1 MQSLG
6 INIGSTSL
14 KMVVAEDGRL
24 VWSASVP
31 HEGDFGAVARKL
43 LAEAGARAGI
53 PTLVTGNEGRFMFDA
68 AGTVEP
74 LCVEAALRALNLSA
88 DAVVS
93 MGGEDL
99 IVYSLDKNGKII
111 NNFSGN
117 KCASGTGE
125 FLKQQLGRM
134 DMGLEQIDEVPDTAH
149 VCALSTR
156 CSVFMKSD
164 CTHRLNKREA
174 TKDDIVLSLSDVM
187 AVKVIDFLKRAKI
200 HSGRVVLTGGITLNR
215 HIIRFIR
222 EKAPDIEFIIPD
234 AAPVFEALG
243 AAVLAP
249 SSGSPLPG
257 VEKLLKPNEIRFGV
271 LGALRDWK
279 GKVRTFDKAGGKV
292 QPGRKYILGVDGGST
307 TTKACIVDMETDEI
321 VASHY
326 GRTHGDPVKALKEC
340 LKIIQD
346 KIVEDTGGKGI
357 DIRLVSTTGS
367 SREILGVFLETP
379 GVYNEIIAHSVGTTY
394 FDPEVETIFEI
405 GGQDAKYVLLK
416 NGVPIDYAMNEA
428 CSAGTGSFLE
438 ESASG
443 DLSIHSAADIGPI
456 ALNADAPLKFGE
468 HCSAFINSDIRKAVQ
483 QGASREN
490 ITAGIVCS
498 IVSNYLNRVVGNR
511 TIGGKIF
518 LQGGVAKNPAVPL
531 AFAMLLDKEIL
542 VPPSPELMGCFGV
555 ALLAKRKK
563 ADGLL
568 EESNINIDS
577 LLAREIGYERVFV
590 CKSCENLCPIQV
602 LSVGA
607 GSGHRTEGSHKYMF
621 GGRCNKYTN
630 MRKQVKDVPVFDYVE
645 KRQKLIFEEYA
656 APGSGEWGVGNREQ
670 GMGNGEEA
678 RHGSNVQGSDS
689 LAGSDEISRDGLS
702 ADKNPSERGNVR
714 IDQPNQKGSGI
725 SSSQHSGGQRAEEP
739 EGVSTFSVDSE
750 RFINGTGNAY
760 SDSRADQLPDERN
773 IGTITNPDKNGGASA
788 HGIAKSTAP
797 QSLVP
802 VPHSPLRNFVVGIPR
817 AFSVHTLYPLYSW
830 FFYELGIR
838 TFLSTEVVHEGVARA
853 ESTYCFPAEIAH
865 GAVQDCLDKGAD
877 FVLLPHFR
885 DMPSYEEKVHA
896 NFCPIT
902 QSLPYY
908 IEKAFPDVDKKKWLP
923 LVVSFKFGE
932 DKALE
937 LFQVMSEKLG
947 IGEEETRAAFTKAL
961 AKQNEYFAAA
971 KKLGEEALAEARAA
985 DRPVI
990 ALLGRPYNAFTP
1002 EANMGIPRK
1011 FTSRGYSIV
1020 PFDLLPFDDEEIFSN
1035 MYWFYGQQDVK
1046 SARLLKNEDN
1056 IYLTFITNFSCAP
1069 DSFILHYIK
1078 WIMGQK
1084 PFLVLELDSHSA
1096 DAGIDTRVEAFL
1108 DIIDGYRA
1116 KKAELDADRFD
1127 NGWKFVYDPAA
1138 ALAEDQ
1144 LRLDNSK
1151 TGEKVRIRGNKR
1163 VQILLSNMG
1172 AISTEYMGAAVR
1184 SLDINARALPVATV
1198 KTIQLARAH
1207 ASGKECVPSH
1217 LVLGSAL
1224 QFFWSGE
1231 YRKDELYLLF
1241 VPITTGPCR
1250 TGQYYVYYENLF
1262 KDMRLENV
1270 VVFTLSADNSYGELG
1285 PNFSKE
1291 MWKGLVLSDYLKDI
1305 QNSLKATAQDPAAAT
1320 AEFEKSWRK
1329 LMDAVEHRPKQIWK
1343 ELKNVAADVKKIP
1356 LKRKVADCPRVLVVG
1371 EIYVRRDDFAVGE
1384 LTDLMSER
1392 GIVVKVAGIS
1402 EWIHYLDFVREYA
1415 LKKLIR
1421 LQKPGRRI
1429 FSKPWRDLKIL
1440 GIEEWWKHSVEKK
1453 VLSILGPTALI
1464 PETPHDMHEIMK
1476 YTQEHFVNLEL
1487 NSEIAVS
1494 SGSAAAAMEA
1504 GYSGIVNISP
1514 FACLIGRVI
1523 EGLFTPW
1530 ARERNYPILSVE
1542 VDGNLLP
1549 PNIVNKL
1556 NIFMVNVLRFKGNDD
1571 LSGLVDSPSGAP
1583 VGAPNDGAESGGA
1596 DTGEN
1601 NGCAGCSQCC
1611 ESKAG

>member
-1 MQSLG
+1 MALFEY
-6 INIGSTSL
+6 
-14 KMVVAEDGRL
+14 EDSVEGGRT
-24 VWSASVP
+24 VWTAATP
-31 HEGDFGAVARKL
+31 HEGDFGAAVHKL
-43 LAEAGARAGI
+43 LEEGKIPEGI
-53 PTLVTGNEGRFMFDA
+53 PALVTGNEGRFMFDVS
-68 AGTVEP
+68 GTLEP
-74 LCVEAALRALNLSA
+74 LCVEAALRSLKIKA

-99 IVYSLDKNGKII
+99 IVYSLDADGKII

-125 FLKQQLGRM
+125 FLKQQLARM
-134 DMGLEQIDEVPDTAH
+134 DMTLDDIDKVPDTAKVH
-149 VCALSTR
+149 ALSTR

-187 AVKVIDFLKRAKI
+187 AVKVIDFLKRAKVT
-200 HSGRVVLTGGITLNR
+200 SGRVALTGGITLNR

-222 EKAPDIEFIIPD
+222 EKAPAIEFIIPET
-234 AAPVFEALG
+234 APVFEALG

-249 SSGSPLPG
+249 QSGSRLPSAD
-257 VEKLLKPNEIRFGV
+257 KLLRTNEIRFGI

-279 GKVRTFDKAGGKV
+279 DKVKVFEKSGGKVRAD
-292 QPGRKYILGVDGGST
+292 RIYILGVDGGST
-307 TTKACIVDMETDEI
+307 TTKACLVDIESDEI

-340 LKIIQD
+340 LAIIQE
-346 KIVEDTGGKGI
+346 KVIADTGGKKI

-394 FDPEVETIFEI
+394 FDKEVETIFEI

-443 DLSIHSAADIGPI
+443 DLSIHSAKDIGPI
-456 ALNADAPLKFGE
+456 ALDANAPCKFGE

-483 QGASREN
+483 QGAGREN

-498 IVSNYLNRVVGNR
+498 IVANYLNRVVGNR

-531 AFAMLLDKEIL
+531 AFAMMLNKEIL

-555 ALLAKRKK
+555 ALLARRKHS
-563 ADGLL
+563 DGLL
-568 EESNINIDS
+568 EEQSVVLDDIIN
-577 LLAREIGYERVFV
+577 REIGYERVFK
-590 CKSCENLCPIQV
+590 CQSCENLCPIQV
-602 LSVGA
+602 LNVNN
-607 GSGHRTEGSHKYMF
+607 HKYMF

-630 MRKQVKDVPVFDYVE
+630 MRKNVKDVPVFDYVE
-645 KRQKLIFEEYA
+645 KRQKMLFEEYA
-656 APGSGEWGVGNREQ
+656 APVRNEELGIGNEELRGS
-670 GMGNGEEA
+670 
-678 RHGSNVQGSDS
+678 
-689 LAGSDEISRDGLS
+689 
-702 ADKNPSERGNVR
+702 KER
-714 IDQPNQKGSGI
+714 SF
-725 SSSQHSGGQRAEEP
+725 
-739 EGVSTFSVDSE
+739 T
-750 RFINGTGNAY
+750 
-760 SDSRADQLPDERN
+760 
-773 IGTITNPDKNGGASA
+773 
-788 HGIAKSTAP
+788 
-797 QSLVP
+797 
-802 VPHSPLRNFVVGIPR
+802 VGIPR
-817 AFSVHTLYPLYSW
+817 AFSAHTLYPLYSW
-830 FFYELGIR
+830 FFHELGIK
-838 TFLSTEVVHEGVARA
+838 TFLSTEVAHEGVARA

-865 GAVQDCLDKGAD
+865 GAVQDCLNKGAD
-877 FVLLPHFR
+877 YVLLPHFR

-902 QSLPYY
+902 QGLPYY
-908 IEKAFPDVDKKKWLP
+908 IEKAFPDIDRKRWLP

-932 DKALE
+932 GKALE
-937 LFQVMSEKLG
+937 LFCEMTKKLG
-947 IGEEETRAAFTKAL
+947 IDEAETKTAFDTAW
-961 AKQNEYFAAA
+961 AKQQAYFNAAQ
-971 KKLGEEALAEARAA
+971 KMGEVALEDARKSG
-985 DRPVI
+985 RPVI
-990 ALLGRPYNAFTP
+990 CTLGRPYNAFTP

-1011 FTSRGYSIV
+1011 FTTRGYSIV
-1020 PFDLLPFDDEEIFSN
+1020 PFDILPFHDEEIFPN
-1035 MYWFYGQQDVK
+1035 MYWYYGQQDVK
-1046 SARLLKNEDN
+1046 AANLLKKEDN
-1056 IYLTFITNFSCAP
+1056 IYLTFISNFSCAP

-1078 WIMGQK
+1078 WVMGQK

-1096 DAGIDTRVEAFL
+1096 DAGVDTRVEAFL

-1116 KKAELDADRFD
+1116 KKGELEAERYD
-1127 NGWKFVYDPAA
+1127 NGWRFVSEKKDSGGF
-1138 ALAEDQ
+1138 D
-1144 LRLDNSK
+1144 LRIDNVK
-1151 TGEKVRIRGNKR
+1151 TKESVPIAGNKR
-1163 VQILLSNMG
+1163 VKVLLSNMG
-1172 AISTEYMGAAVR
+1172 AISTEYMGAAIR
-1184 SLDINARALPVATV
+1184 SLGINAQALPVATS
-1198 KTIQLARAH
+1198 KTIQIARAH

-1224 QFFWSGE
+1224 EFFSGDK

-1262 KDMRLENV
+1262 RDMRLENV
-1270 VVFTLSADNSYGELG
+1270 VVFILSADNSYTELG
-1285 PNFSKE
+1285 SNFSKQ
-1291 MWKGLVLSDYLKDI
+1291 MWIGLVLSDYLKDI
-1305 QNSLKATAQDPAAAT
+1305 QCALKATAVDPVKAQSD
-1320 AEFEKSWRK
+1320 FEKSWRNV
-1329 LMDAVEHRPKQIWK
+1329 MRAVEHNPKTIWK
-1343 ELKNVAADVKKIP
+1343 ELKRVACDVKKIP
-1356 LKRKVADCPRVLVVG
+1356 LKRKVTDCPRVLVVG

-1415 LKKLIR
+1415 LNKLIK
-1421 LQKPGRRI
+1421 LQKPGKRL
-1429 FSKPWRDLKIL
+1429 FSKPWKDLKKL
-1440 GIEEWWKHSVEKK
+1440 QIEEWWKHHVEKK
-1453 VLSILGPTALI
+1453 ALAILEPTGLI
-1464 PETPHDMHEIMK
+1464 PETPHDMHHIMK

-1494 SGSAAAAMEA
+1494 SGSAAAAMDA

-1556 NIFMVNVLRFKGNDD
+1556 NIFMVNVLRFKGGND
-1571 LSGLVDSPSGAP
+1571 LSTLVDTPS
-1583 VGAPNDGAESGGA
+1583 EKS
-1596 DTGEN
+1596 
-1601 NGCAGCSQCC
+1601 
-1611 ESKAG
+1611 

>member
-14 KMVVAEDGRL
+14 KMVLAEDGK
-24 VWSASVP
+24 VKWSAAVP
-31 HEGDFGAVARKL
+31 HEGDFAAATRKL
-43 LAEAGARAGI
+43 ISDGNVPQGI
-53 PTLVTGNEGRFMFDA
+53 PALVTGNEGRFMFDA
-68 AGTVEP
+68 AGTLEP
-74 LCVEAALRALNLSA
+74 LCVEAALKALNLSA

-99 IVYSLDKNGKII
+99 VVYSLDSNGKII

-125 FLKQQLGRM
+125 FLKQQLARM
-134 DMGLEQIDEVPDTAH
+134 DMKLEDIDKVPDTAK
-149 VCALSTR
+149 VYPLSTR

-187 AVKVIDFLKRAKI
+187 AVKVIDFLKRAKVT
-200 HSGRVVLTGGITLNR
+200 SGKVVLAGGITLNR

-222 EKAPDIEFIIPD
+222 EKAPHIEFIIPD

-249 SSGSPLPG
+249 QSGSPLPG
-257 VEKLLKPNEIRFGV
+257 VDKLLKPNAIRFGS
-271 LGALRDWK
+271 LGALKDWK
-279 GKVRTFDKAGGKV
+279 EKVRFFEKPDGKV
-292 QPGRKYILGVDGGST
+292 QGGRKYVLGVDGGST
-307 TTKACIVDMETDEI
+307 TTKACLVDMETDEI

-340 LKIIQD
+340 LSIIQD
-346 KIVEDTGGKGI
+346 KVVADTGSKQI

-379 GVYNEIIAHSVGTTY
+379 GVYNEIIAHAVGTTY
-394 FDPEVETIFEI
+394 FDPGVETIFEI

-443 DLSIHSAADIGPI
+443 DLSIHDAKDIGPI
-456 ALNADAPLKFGE
+456 ALNATAPLKFGE

-483 QGASREN
+483 QGATREN
-490 ITAGIVCS
+490 ITAGIACS
-498 IVSNYLNRVVGNR
+498 IVANYLNRVVGNR

-531 AFAMLLDKEIL
+531 AFAMMLDKEIL

-555 ALLAKRKK
+555 AVLAKRKH

-568 EESNINIDS
+568 EEKAVSIDDIIKS
-577 LLAREIGYERVFV
+577 EIGYERVFT
-590 CKSCENLCPIQV
+590 CQACENHCPIQV
-602 LSVGA
+602 LNVN
-607 GSGHRTEGSHKYMF
+607 EHKYMF

-645 KRQKLIFEEYA
+645 KRQKMIFEEYA
-656 APGSGEWGVGNREQ
+656 APSATIADEKVGTAVPQKE
-670 GMGNGEEA
+670 GK
-678 RHGSNVQGSDS
+678 SK
-689 LAGSDEISRDGLS
+689 RDY
-702 ADKNPSERGNVR
+702 
-714 IDQPNQKGSGI
+714 I
-725 SSSQHSGGQRAEEP
+725 
-739 EGVSTFSVDSE
+739 
-750 RFINGTGNAY
+750 
-760 SDSRADQLPDERN
+760 
-773 IGTITNPDKNGGASA
+773 
-788 HGIAKSTAP
+788 
-797 QSLVP
+797 
-802 VPHSPLRNFVVGIPR
+802 VGIPR

-830 FFYELGIR
+830 FFHELGIK
-838 TFLSTEVVHEGVARA
+838 TFLSTEVAHAGVARA

-908 IEKAFPDVDKKKWLP
+908 IEKAFPDIDKKRWLP
-923 LVVSFKFGE
+923 LVVSFKFG
-932 DKALE
+932 DNKALE
-937 LFQVMSEKLG
+937 LFQVMSDRLG
-947 IGEEETRAAFTKAL
+947 ISAEETQAAFDKAL
-961 AKQNEYFAAA
+961 AKQNEYFDAV
-971 KKLGEEALAEARAA
+971 KKLGAEALTEARKAN
-985 DRPVI
+985 RPVI

-1011 FTSRGYSIV
+1011 FTTRGFSIV
-1020 PFDLLPFDDEEIFSN
+1020 PFDILPFEGENIFPN
-1035 MYWFYGQQDVK
+1035 MYWYYGQQDVK
-1046 SARLLKNEDN
+1046 AANLLKKEDN
-1056 IYLTFITNFSCAP
+1056 IYLTYITNFSCAP

-1078 WIMGQK
+1078 WAMGQK
-1084 PFLVLELDSHSA
+1084 PFLVLEMDSHSA
-1096 DAGIDTRVEAFL
+1096 DAGVDTRVEAFL

-1116 KKAELDADRFD
+1116 KKLEIEGERYN
-1127 NGWKFVYDPAA
+1127 NGWKFV
-1138 ALAEDQ
+1138 AEKQANSKFD
-1144 LRLDNSK
+1144 LRIDNEK
-1151 TGEKVRIRGNKR
+1151 TGERVPIVGNKR
-1163 VQILLSNMG
+1163 VKVLLSSMG
-1172 AISTEYMGAAVR
+1172 AISTEYMSATVNHMG
-1184 SLDINARALPVATV
+1184 INSIPLPVATS
-1198 KTIQLARAH
+1198 KTIQIARAH

-1224 QFFWSGE
+1224 QFFFSDQ

-1262 KDMRLENV
+1262 KDLRLENV
-1270 VVFTLSADNSYGELG
+1270 VIFILSADNSYGELG
-1285 PNFSKE
+1285 SDFVKE
-1291 MWKGLVLSDYLKDI
+1291 MWRGFVLADYLKDI
-1305 QNSLKATAQDPAAAT
+1305 QNALKTTAVNPVIAI

-1329 LMDAVEHRPKQIWK
+1329 LMYVVEHNPKDVYK
-1343 ELKNVAADVKKIP
+1343 ELKNVARDVKKIP
-1356 LKRKVADCPRVLVVG
+1356 LKRKLVDCPKVLVVG

-1415 LKKLIR
+1415 LKKLIK
-1421 LQKPGRRI
+1421 LQKPGKR
-1429 FSKPWRDLKIL
+1429 FLSKPWKDLKVL

-1453 VLSILGPTALI
+1453 ILAILEPTGLI

-1494 SGSAAAAMEA
+1494 SGSAAAAMGK

-1530 ARERNYPILSVE
+1530 ARERNYPTLSVE

-1556 NIFMVNVLRFKGNDD
+1556 NIFMVNVLRFRGGTD
-1571 LSGLVDSPSGAP
+1571 LSSLVD
-1583 VGAPNDGAESGGA
+1583 
-1596 DTGEN
+1596 
-1601 NGCAGCSQCC
+1601 
-1611 ESKAG
+1611 KAGSHNSAFDHIEKAEPRAVKEKEPAAV

>member
-1 MQSLG
+1 MALFENG
-6 INIGSTSL
+6 AI
-14 KMVVAEDGRL
+14 K
-24 VWSASVP
+24 WSASVP
-31 HEGDFGAVARKL
+31 HEGDFSAAVHKL
-43 LAEAGARAGI
+43 LGEGKVPAGI
-53 PTLVTGNEGRFMFDA
+53 PALVTGNEGRFMFDV
-68 AGTVEP
+68 AGTLEP
-74 LCVEAALRALNLSA
+74 LCVEAALKALGLNA
-88 DAVVS
+88 GAVVS

-99 IVYSLDKNGKII
+99 VVYSLGENGKII

-125 FLKQQLGRM
+125 FLKQQLARM
-134 DMGLEQIDEVPDTAH
+134 DMTLDDIDRVPDTAK
-149 VCALSTR
+149 VYPLSTR

-200 HSGRVVLTGGITLNR
+200 NSGKVVLTGGITLNR
-215 HIIRFIR
+215 HIVRFIR
-222 EKAPDIEFIIPD
+222 EKAPQIEFIIPE

-243 AAVLAP
+243 AAALAP
-249 SSGSPLPG
+249 GSGSPLPHADR
-257 VEKLLKPNEIRFGV
+257 LLKPNEIRFGS

-279 GKVRTFDKAGGKV
+279 EKVRFFEKPDGKARA
-292 QPGRKYILGVDGGST
+292 GRQYILGVDGGST
-307 TTKACIVDMETDEI
+307 TTKACLVDAETDEV

-340 LKIIQD
+340 LRIIQD
-346 KIVEDTGGKGI
+346 KIAEDTGSKEI

-394 FDPEVETIFEI
+394 FDPGVETIFEI

-438 ESASG
+438 ESAAG
-443 DLSIHSAADIGPI
+443 DLSIHSARDIGPI
-456 ALNADAPLKFGE
+456 ALMADAPLKFGE

-483 QGASREN
+483 QGATKEN
-490 ITAGIVCS
+490 ITAGIACS
-498 IVSNYLNRVVGNR
+498 IVANYLNRVVGNR

-542 VPPSPELMGCFGV
+542 VPPAPELMGCFGV
-555 ALLAKRKK
+555 ALLAKRKH

-568 EESNINIDS
+568 EERKVNIDD
-577 LLAREIGYERVFV
+577 LINREIGYERIFT
-590 CKSCENLCPIQV
+590 CQSCENRCPIQV
-602 LSVGA
+602 LSVG
-607 GSGHRTEGSHKYMF
+607 GSAAANGRKYMF

-630 MRKQVKDVPVFDYVE
+630 MRKAVKDVPVFDYVE
-645 KRQKLIFEEYA
+645 KRQRMLFEEYA
-656 APGSGEWGVGNREQ
+656 APERSSAEQ
-670 GMGNGEEA
+670 N
-678 RHGSNVQGSDS
+678 
-689 LAGSDEISRDGLS
+689 
-702 ADKNPSERGNVR
+702 SETKKR
-714 IDQPNQKGSGI
+714 S
-725 SSSQHSGGQRAEEP
+725 
-739 EGVSTFSVDSE
+739 F
-750 RFINGTGNAY
+750 
-760 SDSRADQLPDERN
+760 L
-773 IGTITNPDKNGGASA
+773 
-788 HGIAKSTAP
+788 
-797 QSLVP
+797 
-802 VPHSPLRNFVVGIPR
+802 VGIPR
-817 AFSVHTLYPLYSW
+817 AFSAHTLYPLYSW
-830 FFYELGIR
+830 FFHELGIR
-838 TFLSTEVVHEGVARA
+838 TFLSSEVAHAGVARA

-877 FVLLPHFR
+877 YVLLPHFR
-885 DMPSYEEKVHA
+885 DMPSYEENVHA

-908 IEKAFPDVDKKKWLP
+908 IDKAFPDVDKKRWLP

-932 DKALE
+932 AKALE
-937 LFQVMSEKLG
+937 LFGEMTARLG
-947 IGEEETRAAFTKAL
+947 IGEAETRAAFEKAM
-961 AKQNEYFAAA
+961 AKQQEYFEAARR
-971 KKLGEEALAEARAA
+971 LGQEALTEARKAG
-985 DRPVI
+985 RPVI

-1011 FTSRGYSIV
+1011 FSTRGYSIV
-1020 PFDLLPFDDEEIFSN
+1020 PFDILPFEDETIFPN
-1035 MYWFYGQQDVK
+1035 MYWYYGQQDVK
-1046 SARLLKNEDN
+1046 SAGLLKKEDN
-1056 IYLTFITNFSCAP
+1056 IYVTYITNFSCAP

-1078 WIMGQK
+1078 WLMGQK

-1096 DAGIDTRVEAFL
+1096 DAGVDTRVEAFL

-1116 KKAELDADRFD
+1116 KKGEIEGERYN
-1127 NGWKFVYDPAA
+1127 NGWRFV
-1138 ALAEDQ
+1138 AEKRASGDFD
-1144 LRLDNSK
+1144 LRLDNGK
-1151 TGEKVRIRGNKR
+1151 TGEKVPIAGNKR
-1163 VQILLSNMG
+1163 VKVLLSNMG

-1184 SLDINARALPVATV
+1184 HLGINAEALPVATV
-1198 KTIQLARAH
+1198 KTIQIARAH

-1224 QFFWSGE
+1224 QFFWSE
-1231 YRKDELYLLF
+1231 KYRKDELYLLF

-1250 TGQYYVYYENLF
+1250 TGQYFVYYENLF
-1262 KDMRLENV
+1262 RDLRLENV
-1270 VVFTLSADNSYGELG
+1270 VIFILSADNSYGELG
-1285 PNFSKE
+1285 PNFVKN
-1291 MWKGLVLSDYLKDI
+1291 MWTGFVLSDYLKDI
-1305 QNSLKATAQDPAAAT
+1305 QNALKTT
-1320 AEFEKSWRK
+1320 AENPQEAVGEFERSWRK
-1329 LMDAVEHRPKQIWK
+1329 VMDAVEHRPDSIWK
-1343 ELKNVAADVKKIP
+1343 ELKQVAADVRKIP
-1356 LKRKVADCPRVLVVG
+1356 LKRKLVDCPKVLIVG

-1415 LKKLIR
+1415 LKKLIKLR
-1421 LQKPGRRI
+1421 KPGTRL
-1429 FSKPWRDLKIL
+1429 FSKPWRDLKVL
-1440 GIEEWWKHSVEKK
+1440 GIEEWWKHSIEKK
-1453 VLSILGPTALI
+1453 VLKILGPTGLI

-1476 YTQEHFVNLEL
+1476 NAQEHFVNLEL

-1494 SGSAAAAMEA
+1494 SGAAATAMEH

-1556 NIFMVNVLRFKGNDD
+1556 NIFMVNVLRFRGSGD
-1571 LSGLVDSPSGAP
+1571 LSGLVDKAGSRNRRFTATGA
-1583 VGAPNDGAESGGA
+1583 VADGNGGSFADGNFADESAE
-1596 DTGEN
+1596 
-1601 NGCAGCSQCC
+1601 CASC
-1611 ESKAG
+1611 EASASSKADIPFERFETEREKAAAGK

>member
-1 MQSLG
+1 MAF
-6 INIGSTSL
+6 
-14 KMVVAEDGRL
+14 VDDGKL
-24 VWSASVP
+24 VWNASVP
-31 HEGDFGAVARKL
+31 HEGDFATAVRDL
-43 LAEAGARAGI
+43 LERGKIPQGT

-68 AGTVEP
+68 AGTLEP
-74 LCVEAALRALNLSA
+74 LCVEAALRTLGIRAG
-88 DAVVS
+88 AVVS

-99 IVYSLDKNGKII
+99 VVYSLDGSGKII

-125 FLKQQLGRM
+125 FLKQQLARM
-134 DMGLEQIDEVPDTAH
+134 DMTLEDIDKVPDDAK
-149 VCALSTR
+149 VYPLSTR

-174 TKDDIVLSLSDVM
+174 TKNDIVLSLSDVM
-187 AVKVIDFLKRAKI
+187 AVKVIDFLKRAKVS
-200 HSGRVVLTGGITLNR
+200 SGRVVLTGGITLNR
-215 HIIRFIR
+215 HIVRFIR
-222 EKAPDIEFIIPD
+222 EKAPQIEFIIPES
-234 AAPVFEALG
+234 APVFEALG

-249 SSGSPLPG
+249 GSGSPLPAADR
-257 VEKLLKPNEIRFGV
+257 LLKPNEIRFGT
-271 LGALRDWK
+271 LGALKEWT
-279 GKVRTFDKAGGKV
+279 GKVRSFEKPDGKV
-292 QPGRKYILGVDGGST
+292 RADRVYILGVDGGST
-307 TTKACIVDMETDEI
+307 TTKACLVDMETDEI

-340 LKIIQD
+340 LAIIRD
-346 KIVEDTGGKGI
+346 KVIADTGDRRV

-443 DLSIHSAADIGPI
+443 DLSIHSARDIGPI
-456 ALNADAPLKFGE
+456 ALQATAPCKFGE

-490 ITAGIVCS
+490 ITAGIACS

-511 TIGGKIF
+511 TIGGKVF
-518 LQGGVAKNPAVPL
+518 LQGGVAKNPAIPL

-555 ALLAKRKK
+555 ALLAKRKQ

-568 EESNINIDS
+568 AERAVDMDELIT
-577 LLAREIGYERVFV
+577 REIGYERIFT
-590 CKSCENLCPIQV
+590 CGSCENRCPIQV
-602 LSVGA
+602 LNVG
-607 GSGHRTEGSHKYMF
+607 GRKYMF

-630 MRKQVKDVPVFDYVE
+630 MRKQVRDLPVFDYVE
-645 KRQKLIFEEYA
+645 KRQKMLFEEFA
-656 APGSGEWGVGNREQ
+656 APV
-670 GMGNGEEA
+670 
-678 RHGSNVQGSDS
+678 
-689 LAGSDEISRDGLS
+689 S
-702 ADKNPSERGNVR
+702 AS
-714 IDQPNQKGSGI
+714 
-725 SSSQHSGGQRAEEP
+725 
-739 EGVSTFSVDSE
+739 
-750 RFINGTGNAY
+750 
-760 SDSRADQLPDERN
+760 
-773 IGTITNPDKNGGASA
+773 
-788 HGIAKSTAP
+788 
-797 QSLVP
+797 VP
-802 VPHSPLRNFVVGIPR
+802 VSAPVDAAPVPPSPGQSSGTKKRNFVVGIPR

-830 FFYELGIR
+830 FFHELGIR
-838 TFLSTEVVHEGVARA
+838 TFLSTEVAHAGVARS

-877 FVLLPHFR
+877 YVLLPHFR
-885 DMPSYEEKVHA
+885 DMPSYEEMVHA

-908 IEKAFPDVDKKKWLP
+908 IEKAFPDVDKETWLP
-923 LVVSFKFGE
+923 LVVSFKFG
-932 DKALE
+932 DGKALE
-937 LFQVMSEKLG
+937 PFTQTAARLG
-947 IGEEETRAAFTKAL
+947 IGPDETEAAFEKAL
-961 AKQNEYFAAA
+961 AKQRAYFDAVKRMGIEA
-971 KKLGEEALAEARAA
+971 LEEARKA

-990 ALLGRPYNAFTP
+990 AVLGRPYNAFTQ

-1011 FTSRGYSIV
+1011 FTTRGYSIV
-1020 PFDLLPFDDEEIFSN
+1020 PFDILPFHDEEIFPN
-1035 MYWFYGQQDVK
+1035 MYWYYGQQDVK
-1046 SARLLKNEDN
+1046 AAKLLKKEDN
-1056 IYLTFITNFSCAP
+1056 IYLTYVTNFSCAP

-1078 WIMGQK
+1078 WTMGQK

-1096 DAGIDTRVEAFL
+1096 DAGVDTRVEAFL
-1108 DIIDGYRA
+1108 DIIDGYRN
-1116 KKAELDADRFD
+1116 KKGAIEGERYD
-1127 NGWKFVYDPAA
+1127 NGWRFVYDPSAA
-1138 ALAEDQ
+1138 DSGDE
-1144 LRLDNSK
+1144 LRLDNGK
-1151 TGEKVRIRGNKR
+1151 TNEKLRIRGNPR
-1163 VQILLSNMG
+1163 VKVLLSNMG

-1184 SLDINARALPVATV
+1184 QLGINAEALPVATA
-1198 KTIQLARAH
+1198 KTIQLARSH

-1224 QFFWSGE
+1224 QYFSSE
-1231 YRKDELYLLF
+1231 KYRKDELYLLF

-1262 KDMRLENV
+1262 RDMRLENV
-1270 VVFTLSADNSYGELG
+1270 VVFILSADNSYTELG
-1285 PNFSKE
+1285 PGFARE

-1305 QNSLKATAQDPAAAT
+1305 QTSLKALAQDPVKALADY
-1320 AEFEKSWRK
+1320 EKSWRHV
-1329 LMDAVEHRPKQIWK
+1329 MDAVEHNPRGIWK
-1343 ELKNVAADVKKIP
+1343 ALEQVAVDVRKIP
-1356 LKRKVADCPRVLVVG
+1356 LKRRLADCPKVLVVG

-1402 EWIHYLDFVREYA
+1402 EWIHYLDFVRDYA
-1415 LKKLIR
+1415 LRKLIK
-1421 LQKPGRRI
+1421 LQKPGRRV
-1429 FSKPWRDLKIL
+1429 FSKPWRDLKKL
-1440 GIEEWWKHSVEKK
+1440 GLEQWWKHSVEKK
-1453 VLSILGPTALI
+1453 VISILMPTGLI
-1464 PETPHDMHEIMK
+1464 PETPHDMREIMN

-1494 SGSAAAAMEA
+1494 SGSAAAAMA
-1504 GYSGIVNISP
+1504 HGYSGIVNISP

-1530 ARERNYPILSVE
+1530 ARERNYPTLSVE

-1556 NIFMVNVLRFKGNDD
+1556 NIFMVNVLRFRGSGD
-1571 LSGLVDSPSGAP
+1571 LSALVD
-1583 VGAPNDGAESGGA
+1583 
-1596 DTGEN
+1596 
-1601 NGCAGCSQCC
+1601 
-1611 ESKAG
+1611 KAGSRTRRFSPTGMVPAEEKNAVGE

>member
-14 KMVVAEDGRL
+14 KMVLAESHMAENNEQSLGETR
-24 VWSASVP
+24 VIWSAAVP
-31 HEGDFGAVARKL
+31 HEGDFGAAVRKL
-43 LAEAGARAGI
+43 MSEGKVPQGI

-68 AGTVEP
+68 AGTLEP
-74 LCVEAALRALNLSA
+74 LCVEAALRALNLQA

-99 IVYSLDKNGKII
+99 VVYSLDKNGKII

-125 FLKQQLGRM
+125 FLKQQLARM
-134 DMGLEQIDEVPDTAH
+134 DMKLEDIDKVSDEAKVY
-149 VCALSTR
+149 ALSTR

-200 HSGRVVLTGGITLNR
+200 RSGRVVLAGGITLNR

-222 EKAPDIEFIIPD
+222 EKAPHIEFIIPPT
-234 AAPVFEALG
+234 ASVFEALG

-249 SSGSPLPG
+249 QSGSPLPG
-257 VEKLLKPNEIRFGV
+257 IEQLLKPNEIRFG
-271 LGALRDWK
+271 ALSALKDWTN
-279 GKVRTFDKAGGKV
+279 KVKTFDKPDGKV
-292 QPGRKYILGVDGGST
+292 QAGRKYILGVDGGST
-307 TTKACIVDMETDEI
+307 TTKACLVDAETDEI

-340 LKIIQD
+340 LALIQE
-346 KIVEDTGGKGI
+346 KVVADTGSKQV

-379 GVYNEIIAHSVGTTY
+379 GVYNEIIAHAVGTTY
-394 FDPEVETIFEI
+394 FDPDVETIFEI

-443 DLSIHSAADIGPI
+443 DLSIHSAQDIGPI

-483 QGASREN
+483 QGATKEN
-490 ITAGIVCS
+490 ITAGIIGS
-498 IVSNYLNRVVGNR
+498 IVANYLNRVVGNR

-518 LQGGVAKNPAVPL
+518 LQGGVAKNVAVPL
-531 AFAMLLDKEIL
+531 AFAMMLDKEIL

-555 ALLAKRKK
+555 ALLAKRKN

-568 EESNINIDS
+568 DEKPVVIDD
-577 LLAREIGYERVFV
+577 LLTRVIGYERVFT
-590 CKSCENLCPIQV
+590 CQSCDNRCPIQV
-602 LSVGA
+602 LTVGGEGA
-607 GSGHRTEGSHKYMF
+607 GQGGQGRKYMF

-645 KRQKLIFEEYA
+645 KRQKLLFEEYA
-656 APGSGEWGVGNREQ
+656 APVSPAALQRIKAGEAAVNKAEVL
-670 GMGNGEEA
+670 NG
-678 RHGSNVQGSDS
+678 GSDA
-689 LAGSDEISRDGLS
+689 LKTAQFS
-702 ADKNPSERGNVR
+702 AASPAPSSN
-714 IDQPNQKGSGI
+714 
-725 SSSQHSGGQRAEEP
+725 
-739 EGVSTFSVDSE
+739 T
-750 RFINGTGNAY
+750 
-760 SDSRADQLPDERN
+760 
-773 IGTITNPDKNGGASA
+773 ASY
-788 HGIAKSTAP
+788 K
-797 QSLVP
+797 
-802 VPHSPLRNFVVGIPR
+802 RNFVVGIPR

-830 FFYELGIR
+830 FFHELGIQ
-838 TFLSTEVVHEGVARA
+838 TFLSTEVAHAGLARA

-877 FVLLPHFR
+877 YILLPHFR
-885 DMPSYEEKVHA
+885 DMPSYDEKVHA

-902 QSLPYY
+902 QALPYY
-908 IEKAFPDVDKKKWLP
+908 IEKAFPDVDKKRFLP

-932 DKALE
+932 GKALE
-937 LFQVMSEKLG
+937 LFTVMTDLLG
-947 IGEEETRAAFTKAL
+947 IDPAETRAAFDKAL
-961 AKQNEYFAAA
+961 QKQYDYFAAI
-971 KKLGEEALAEARAA
+971 KKLGEEAIKDARKA

-990 ALLGRPYNAFTP
+990 AILGRPYNAFTA

-1011 FTSRGYSIV
+1011 FTTRGFSIV
-1020 PFDLLPFDDEEIFSN
+1020 PFDILPFEGEDIFPN
-1035 MYWFYGQQDVK
+1035 MYWYYGQQDVK
-1046 SARLLKNEDN
+1046 SAALLKKEDN
-1056 IYLTFITNFSCAP
+1056 IYVTYITNFSCAP
-1069 DSFILHYIK
+1069 DSFILHYLK
-1078 WIMGQK
+1078 WFMGQK

-1096 DAGIDTRVEAFL
+1096 DAGVDTRVEAFL

-1116 KKAELDADRFD
+1116 KKDAIEGERYN
-1127 NGWKFVYDPAA
+1127 NGWRFV
-1138 ALAEDQ
+1138 AEKMPGNTFD
-1144 LRLDNSK
+1144 LRIDNDK
-1151 TGEKVRIRGNKR
+1151 TGEKVPIVGNKR
-1163 VQILLSNMG
+1163 VKVLLSNMG
-1172 AISTEYMGAAVR
+1172 AISTEYMAAAVR
-1184 SLDINARALPVATV
+1184 HQGINAEAMPVATG
-1198 KTIQLARAH
+1198 KTIQVARAH

-1217 LVLGSAL
+1217 LVLGGAL
-1224 QFFWSGE
+1224 QFFFSE
-1231 YRKDELYLLF
+1231 QYRKDELYLLF

-1262 KDMRLENV
+1262 KDLRLENV
-1270 VVFTLSADNSYGELG
+1270 VIFILSADNSYGELG
-1285 PNFSKE
+1285 GDFVKE
-1291 MWKGLVLSDYLKDI
+1291 MWRGFVLADYLKDI
-1305 QNSLKATAQDPAAAT
+1305 QTSLKAVAVNPEQALAA
-1320 AEFEKSWRK
+1320 FEKSWRRV
-1329 LMDAVEHRPKQIWK
+1329 MHAVEFAPGNIWN
-1343 ELKNVAADVKKIP
+1343 ELEQVANDVKKIP
-1356 LKRKVADCPRVLVVG
+1356 LKRKVVDCPKVLVVG

-1392 GIVVKVAGIS
+1392 GIVVKVAGIA

-1415 LKKLIR
+1415 LKKLIKLR
-1421 LQKPGRRI
+1421 KPGRRL
-1429 FSKPWRDLKIL
+1429 FSKPWKDLKKL
-1440 GIEEWWKHSVEKK
+1440 EIEEWWKHSIEKK
-1453 VLSILGPTALI
+1453 VLSILGPTGLI
-1464 PETPHDMHEIMK
+1464 PKTPHDMHEIMK

-1494 SGSAAAAMEA
+1494 SGAAAAAMDH

-1556 NIFMVNVLRFKGNDD
+1556 NIFMVNVLRFKGGND
-1571 LSGLVDSPSGAP
+1571 LSSLVDKAGSHNKRFDIYGGTNDENGNGTDGRIGKAEAEKELAGAP
-1583 VGAPNDGAESGGA
+1583 L
-1596 DTGEN
+1596 
-1601 NGCAGCSQCC
+1601 
-1611 ESKAG
+1611 